1 MSRMSSILKKTV
13 SPVSWGAIRIRPSW
27 WLAAMVLWIVVLL
40 TIWWTG
46 PYLVIQGA
54 FPFAGLWPRMIF
66 TLFWLWLLCVA
77 ILGRFWY
84 RIRRQRKPGA
94 RPQAIEKQ
102 QRFLNAWL
110 LALNQQSAS
119 HNNRPWFLMLGLPR
133 SGKSSLLQRACPAS
147 KLNARLNHELATLHK
162 GQKVDCW
169 LGDEAVVVD
178 PDGDLLFQPQMSGE
192 DDASPDARL
201 WHHLLG
207 WLTNRCSRQPLNG
220 LVLMLD
226 VAWLSTAGATRRR
239 HCAQLLRERLQDIAS
254 TTHTR
259 LPVYVVLTHVDNLD
273 GFSAFSQQLDPA
285 ARQSLL
291 GVRFSTEAL
300 QDRGYPDDIA
310 AFIDL
315 WLNDL
320 TGFLRATS
328 LAHTGNDSAVSAF
341 LFIRQLAGLKPFIQ
355 TLLEEIVPDDSAALF
370 PLQGLWLSSVYQ
382 QGVTSDAFADAVSRR
397 YSLPVPLHAA
407 TRGDSTT
414 FFVRDF
420 FTRIVFPGSNLTGE
434 NRQYQRTRRRRMAM
448 LSGVTLLAVVL
459 SLMTLHHFYRLNAT
473 AGHQVL
479 TRVQRFSATDE
490 RGTPQTS
497 PVSQLPRLNLIREA
511 ALSYGDYRSRNPLF
525 ADMGL
530 YQGARIGPCVET
542 SYLALLQQQFLPAVL
557 AGLVQDLQ
565 QAPAASEEKMSV
577 LRVMRM
583 MEDASGRSIPLVEQ
597 YMAWRWQKAFPEQGP
612 VQQQLM
618 QHLDYALRHT
628 DWHQAR
634 SQKVP
639 AAVSAWKPFAQ
650 PVADAQQELSRQPLY
665 QRMYQGLMVRATAT
679 LPADL
684 RVQDETGQSFDSV
697 FVLRDAHAGT
707 VPRLFTWSGY
717 RDFFRGQNSTLFD
730 LTALDAWVLG
740 QHEQVQLSEADRSEI
755 QRQVS
760 DRYISDYTGHWQKLL
775 SALDIQ
781 PFDSPE
787 QALSVLN
794 TITGDEQPFRHI
806 VSLLSDNTAV
816 RPLTGKGE
824 AQQRDTLSRIA
835 RPFTQLD
842 DTLKGHGDSAPL
854 IQGVNQQLIALA
866 QWLEQINSAGDPGAA
881 AFKALQLRQSDPYK
895 DPAFSLQQYARGL
908 PSPLD
913 RWVSQIATQVA
924 DVTTSL
930 AMSSLNQAWSEQVL
944 TPFNDTLADR
954 YPFNPTSSQDA
965 SLSEVTR
972 FLAPGG
978 TLDGFYQT
986 QLKPLL
992 DSGVLKQETG
1002 NASLQE
1008 LIRQLAQAQL
1018 IRDAL
1023 FNAQGQP
1030 EVHLTLEPVE
1040 LTANKRRGVL
1050 NLDGQRVEYSHGL
1063 RQKVPLVWPNALRDG
1078 AESKLTLIP
1087 DDATRSPRSLGF
1099 TGPWAMFRLLDA
1111 ASRTQV
1117 SRGSFDVRFGVDDG
1131 AMTWRVWSDADHS
1144 PFATGL
1150 FSQFRLPETLY

>member
-1 MSRMSSILKKTV
+1 MISVLRKNVTR
-13 SPVSWGAIRIRPSW
+13 AFRPSW
-27 WLAAMVLWIVVLL
+27 WLAALVLWSLVLVAA
-40 TIWWTG
+40 WWAG
-46 PYLVIQGA
+46 PRLVIQETA
-54 FPFAGLWPRMIF
+54 PLIGLWPRLLF
-66 TLFWLWLLCVA
+66 TLFWLWLLCVVV
-77 ILGRFWY
+77 LCRLWF
-84 RIRRQRKPGA
+84 RIRRQRKAPSQPDA
-94 RPQAIEKQ
+94 VEKQ

-110 LALNQQSAS
+110 GAQERQSAS
-119 HNNRPWFLMLGLPR
+119 RDNKPWFLMLGLPR
-133 SGKSSLLQRACPAS
+133 SGKSSLLQRACPPN
-147 KLNARLNHELATLHK
+147 KLNARLDHTLATLHK
-162 GQKVDCW
+162 SQKIDCW
-169 LGDEAVVVD
+169 LGDEAVIVD
-178 PDGDLLFQPQMSGE
+178 PDGDLLFQPQMNGE
-192 DDASPDARL
+192 DASPDARL
-201 WHHLLG
+201 WHHLLH
-207 WLTNRCSRQPLNG
+207 WLTTRCRRQPLNG
-220 LVLMLD
+220 LVLTLD
-226 VAWLSTAGATRRR
+226 VAWLSTAGVTRRR
-239 HCAQLLRERLQDIAS
+239 HCAQRLRERLRDIAS
-254 TTHTR
+254 AMHTR
-259 LPVYVVLTHVDNLD
+259 LPLYVVLTHVDKLD
-273 GFSAFSQQLDPA
+273 GFGAFSQQLDPA
-285 ARQSLL
+285 ARQALL
-291 GVRFSTEAL
+291 GVSFTPENPQAGGCS
-300 QDRGYPDDIA
+300 DDIA

-320 TGFLRATS
+320 TGFLHDTS

-355 TLLEEIVPDDSAALF
+355 TLPEEIVPDDSTTLF

-382 QGVTSDAFADAVSRR
+382 QGVPSDAFADAVSRR
-397 YSLPVPLHAA
+397 YALPAPLYTA
-407 TRGDSTT
+407 TQGDSTT
-414 FFVRDF
+414 CFVRDF
-420 FTRIVFPGSNLTGE
+420 FTRIVFPGAGRAGE
-434 NRQYQRTRRRRMAM
+434 NRQYLRARRRHMAI
-448 LSGVTLLAVVL
+448 LSGATLLLLVL
-459 SLMTLHHFYRLNAT
+459 SALSLHHFYRLNAS
-473 AGHQVL
+473 AGHHVL
-479 TRVQRFSATDE
+479 TRVQQFSATDE
-490 RGTPQTS
+490 RGTSQTS
-497 PVSQLPRLNLIREA
+497 LVSQLPRLNLIREA
-511 ALSYGDYRSRNPLF
+511 TLSYGDYRSRQTLL

-530 YQGARIGPCVET
+530 YQGSQIGPFVE
-542 SYLALLQQQFLPAVL
+542 SAWLKQLQSDFLPAVM

-565 QAPAASEEKMSV
+565 QTPPASEARMSV

-583 MEDASGRSIPLVEQ
+583 TEDASGRSIPLVEQ
-597 YMAWRWQKAFPEQGP
+597 YMAQHWQKAFPEQGH

-634 SQKVP
+634 ARKDT
-639 AAVSAWKPFAQ
+639 AAIAAWKPFAQ
-650 PVADAQQELSRQPLY
+650 PVAQAQRELSRLPPY
-665 QRMYQGLMVRATAT
+665 QRVYQALLLQAAST
-679 LPADL
+679 LPPAL

-707 VPRLFTWSGY
+707 VPRLFTWSSY
-717 RDFFRGQNSTLFD
+717 RDFFLNQNKTLFD
-730 LTALDAWVLG
+730 LTGLDAWVLG

-760 DRYISDYTGHWQKLL
+760 DRYISDYTDHWQTLL

-806 VSLLSDNTAV
+806 VSLLSDNTAI
-816 RPLTGKGE
+816 RPLTGKDE
-824 AQQRDTLSRIA
+824 AQQRDTLRRIA
-835 RPFTQLD
+835 RPFTRLD
-842 DTLKGHGDSAPL
+842 DTLKGHGDNASQL
-854 IQGVNQQLIALA
+854 QELNQKLTALA
-866 QWLEQINSAGDPGAA
+866 QWLEQINGAGDPGAA

-895 DPAFSLQQYARGL
+895 DPAFSLQQTAREL
-908 PSPLD
+908 PAPLD

-924 DVTTSL
+924 GVTTTL
-930 AMSSLNQAWSEQVL
+930 AMSSLNQAWNEQVL

-954 YPFNPTSSQDA
+954 YPFSPISSQDA

-972 FLAPGG
+972 FFAPGG
-978 TLDGFYQT
+978 TLDSFYLT

-1030 EVHLTLEPVE
+1030 EVHLTIEPVE
-1040 LTANKRRGVL
+1040 LTTNKRRGVL
-1050 NLDGQRVEYSHGL
+1050 NLDGQRMDYSHGR

-1087 DDATRSPRSLGF
+1087 DDGTRSPRSLGF

-1117 SRGSFDVRFGVDDG
+1117 TRGSFDARFGVDDG
-1131 AMTWRVWSDADHS
+1131 AMTWRVYSDADHS

-1150 FSQFRLPETLY
+1150 FSRFRLPETLY